1 MDFLKVEGHS
11 NLARDK
17 KTNSIINTD
26 MSEYND
32 YIARKNVK
40 SEEKQKIQKIEN
52 ELASMKGDLEE
63 IKNLLRGISNGSK
76 WHYFRGLK

>member
-11 NLARDK
+11 SLVRDRE
-17 KTNSIINTD
+17 TNSIINTN

-32 YIARKNVK
+32 YIARKSVK
-40 SEEKQKIQKIEN
+40 NEEKQKIQKLED
-52 ELASMKGDLEE
+52 ELASIRGDLDV

-76 WHYFRGLK
+76 

>member
-11 NLARDK
+11 SLVRDRE
-17 KTNSIINTD
+17 TNSIINPN

-32 YIARKNVK
+32 YIARKSVK
-40 SEEKQKIQKIEN
+40 NEEKQKIQKLED
-52 ELASMKGDLEE
+52 ELASIRGDLDV

-76 WHYFRGLK
+76 